1 VNIDDLRDDEEEIK
15 PEKPKNGIKEFLDSL
30 VIAFVI
36 AIVILTF
43 LLGNYM
49 IPSGSMLETL
59 QQGDRILVNKLAYVF
74 GEPEHGDV
82 AVFEYPLQP
91 ELTFI
96 KRVIG
101 VPGDTIR
108 ITNRKIIRNGDIL
121 EEPYVATHLFRP
133 FVIDPVDNVPT
144 FVVPQ
149 GMYLMMG
156 DNRDG
161 SDDGRYWGL
170 IPASSFKGK
179 AMIVY
184 FSKEPGGSVRFG
196 RFFTLIK

>member
-1 VNIDDLRDDEEEIK
+1 VSEEK
-15 PEKPKNGIKEFLDSL
+15 KNSIKEFIDSL
-30 VIAFVI
+30 VVAFVI

-43 LLGNYM
+43 LIGNYM

-59 QQGDRILVNKLAYVF
+59 QEGDRILVNKLSYKF

-91 ELTFI
+91 NMTFI

-101 VPGDTIR
+101 LPGDTIQ
-108 ITNRKIIRNGDIL
+108 IVDRKIIRNGETLD
-121 EEPYVATHLFRP
+121 EPYVAEHRFRHFMNP
-133 FVIDPVDNVPT
+133 MVDSVPQFT
-144 FVVPQ
+144 IPQ

-161 SDDGRYWGL
+161 SDDGRYWGF
-170 IPASSFKGK
+170 IPKAAFKGK
-179 AMIVY
+179 AVVVY
-184 FSKEPGGSVRFG
+184 FSKEPGGGLRWS
-196 RFFTLIK
+196 RFFSLIK